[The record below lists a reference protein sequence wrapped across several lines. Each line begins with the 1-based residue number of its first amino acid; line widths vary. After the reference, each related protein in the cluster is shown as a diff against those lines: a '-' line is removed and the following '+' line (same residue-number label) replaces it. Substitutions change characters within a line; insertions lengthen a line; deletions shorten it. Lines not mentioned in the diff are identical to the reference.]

1 MKKLYTFFYLCCI
14 LISFIACDREK
25 VEYTEGGD
33 PQMVDIRL
41 KELLNVQ
48 VTEAPTARSVTNTD
62 EYIVSLYT
70 KDNSLVE
77 SWTYKDMPDL
87 ISVLSGDY
95 YIKAMSH
102 QLKQVDTKHILKGL
116 RKSSV
121 LSQVLLQK

>member
-48 VTEAPTARSVTNTD
+48 VTE
-62 EYIVSLYT
+62 
-70 KDNSLVE
+70 
-77 SWTYKDMPDL
+77 
-87 ISVLSGDY
+87 VLQ
-95 YIKAMSH
+95 H
-102 QLKQVDTKHILKGL
+102 
-116 RKSSV
+116 
-121 LSQVLLQK
+121 VLLQIPMNTLFHYTQKTIV

>member
-87 ISVLSGDY
+87 ISV
-95 YIKAMSH
+95 
-102 QLKQVDTKHILKGL
+102 
-116 RKSSV
+116 
-121 LSQVLLQK
+121 